1 LKKYIKWL
9 SDHQAWRNLGVLVVL
24 GAGVYILLPQL
35 ATLKNSWSVLT
46 SMAIWAVCLAFLF
59 QVLSYLGSG
68 YLLQTILEIAHERIS
83 LWLNTLIVLG
93 SYSIGMVAGGLIG
106 TSAAIYRWTRQSKG
120 NIEGATLASLFLPQ
134 FNTLMLVLFSLF
146 GLAYLIGVHSLTQAQ
161 LVGFSATLFFLALI
175 VGGAVLMAHYRH
187 QAVNFI
193 SGVVEKLAGKLRISF
208 DPRLFQRNADEL
220 FDALDALWLGGW
232 HRPMI
237 GAFLN
242 TVFDMLTL
250 YFLFLATGEKIHFGI
265 LLAGYGLPLLLG
277 KVAFI
282 LPGGVGVVESS
293 MVALY
298 SGLGVA
304 PATAVVVVLAY
315 RVISFWIPT
324 LLGFLVAA
332 YLQGSTH
339 RAV

>member
-1 LKKYIKWL
+1 VKI
-9 SDHQAWRNLGVLVVL
+9 
-24 GAGVYILLPQL
+24 
-35 ATLKNSWSVLT
+35 
-46 SMAIWAVCLAFLF
+46 
-59 QVLSYLGSG
+59 VLS
-68 YLLQTILEIAHERIS
+68 
-83 LWLNTLIVLG
+83 
-93 SYSIGMVAGGLIG
+93 
-106 TSAAIYRWTRQSKG
+106 
-120 NIEGATLASLFLPQ
+120 
-134 FNTLMLVLFSLF
+134 
-146 GLAYLIGVHSLTQAQ
+146 
-161 LVGFSATLFFLALI
+161 
-175 VGGAVLMAHYRH
+175 
-187 QAVNFI
+187 
-193 SGVVEKLAGKLRISF
+193 VVEKLAGKLRISF

-232 HRPMI
+232 HHPMI